1 MTTESTVD
9 TNADLA
15 AAPPEH
21 VIAVAD
27 GLATRYR
34 VQALSVPRSGL
45 ALLAMQDAVF
55 GEPFHLGEVPLATA
69 AVTVIDDAGREHTGG
84 AALLSD
90 RDDLVTA
97 AAVCDAVLRAKL
109 AGWEAVADLCAAGAE
124 RRAQREAARAQ
135 ARENTRV
142 DFAELGQDDDTENA

>member
-1 MTTESTVD
+1 MTTDNAVD
-9 TNADLA
+9 INADVA
-15 AAPPEH
+15 AAPPDQ

-34 VQALSVPRSGL
+34 VQPLSVPRSGL

-69 AVTVIDDAGREHTGG
+69 AVTVVDDDGREHAGG

-90 RDDLVTA
+90 REDLVTA
-97 AAVCDAVLRAKL
+97 AAICDAVWRGKL
-109 AGWEAVADLCAAGAE
+109 AGWETVVELCAMGAE
-124 RRAQREAARAQ
+124 LRARREAARAQ
-135 ARENTRV
+135 ARDNTRV